1 MVKGR
6 IARSRFSIEG
16 GRPLLVLVSLLVFVD
31 SVGYGLVVPVL
42 PRYSR
47 ELGVSDF
54 GIGFLF
60 ATYAIALLLTAIPM
74 GSLADRLGRK
84 PFILFGMFA
93 MSGAFIFYALA
104 DGYWM
109 LVIARALDGLTAAAT
124 WSAGLALLGDYYED
138 SVMGEKMGYAMGGA
152 ALGGIAGPLIGGVM
166 YDLAGYRSPFY
177 LVAVLCALIGVAAI
191 FLHEDRSHIQRGAGF
206 IEKVRPM
213 LRNRMLMLACLIAL
227 VTTIGFG
234 MLEPTLPLH
243 LAERFS
249 MSTSGVGVLFG
260 VLTAC
265 FALGSPLVGRLSDRV
280 GRRTPILAGLLGT
293 ALLMPLLPFFHSV
306 LPLYLLMVG
315 LGFSLALF
323 DTPSLPMI
331 TESLPRQPGE
341 GSNYGIAFGLFNIFW
356 SLGYVL
362 GPLIGS
368 AVYGA
373 AGLINA
379 YLVFSVLM
387 VLLAVA
393 VSLNLKKQTKSC

>member
-1 MVKGR
+1 MEKGR
-6 IARSRFSIEG
+6 IARHKYTIEG
-16 GRPLLVLVSLLVFVD
+16 GRPLLVLVSLLVFMD

-42 PRYSR
+42 PKYSQ

-60 ATYAIALLLTAIPM
+60 SVYAIAVLVGAIPL
-74 GSLADRLGRK
+74 GWLADRLGRK

-93 MSGAFIFYALA
+93 MSGAFVFYALA
-104 DGYWM
+104 SSYWV

-138 SVMGEKMGYAMGGA
+138 SVMGEKMGFAMGGA
-152 ALGGIAGPLIGGVM
+152 AIGGIAGPLIGGVM

-177 LVAVLCALIGVAAI
+177 LVAVLCAMIGVAAI
-191 FLHEDRSHIQRGAGF
+191 FLREDRSHIQPGTGF
-206 IEKVRPM
+206 VKMIKPM

-243 LAERFS
+243 LEEKFS
-249 MSTSGVGVLFG
+249 MSTSQIGMLFG
-260 VLTAC
+260 VLTLF
-265 FALGSPLVGRLSDRV
+265 FALGSPLAGRLSDRA
-280 GRRTPILAGLLGT
+280 GRRLPILLGVAGT
-293 ALLMPLLPFFHSV
+293 ALLMPF
-306 LPLYLLMVG
+306 LPLVSRAFLLYVIMAG
-315 LGFSLALF
+315 LGLSIALF

-331 TESLPRQPGE
+331 TDSLTRKPGE
-341 GSNYGIAFGLFNIFW
+341 GSNYGMAFGLLNIFW
-356 SLGYVL
+356 SMGYAL
-362 GPLIGS
+362 GPLLGG
-368 AVYGA
+368 AVFGA

-379 YLVFSVLM
+379 YLVYSVLM

-393 VSLNLKKQTKSC
+393 VALNMRR